1 MTLKLP
7 ILRQKRKSN
16 EKIDHNNVCF
26 FLVPLGHT
34 QPPNISQEQMQQLMQ
49 QAQQVQACMAN
60 IDQQALMAL
69 SQKAQAMESEIKSLC
84 QANKRSEA
92 QGTGIKFGLSISQDE
107 NIKLARECG
116 EMAQGMLP
124 KMDLP
129 TSEKDFET
137 RHICDGY

>member
-1 MTLKLP
+1 MKKQ
-7 ILRQKRKSN
+7 I
-16 EKIDHNNVCF
+16 IIMFAF
-26 FLVPLGHT
+26 FLVPLLGHT

-92 QGTGIKFGLSISQDE
+92 QSTAIKFGMSISQDE

-124 KMDLP
+124 KMDFP
-129 TSEKDFET
+129 TSEKDLEA

>member
-1 MTLKLP
+1 MFA
-7 ILRQKRKSN
+7 
-16 EKIDHNNVCF
+16 F
-26 FLVPLGHT
+26 FLVPLLGHT
-34 QPPNISQEQMQQLMQ
+34 QQPNISQEQMQQMMQ
-49 QAQQVQACMAN
+49 QAQQMQTCMAN

-69 SQKAQAMESEIKSLC
+69 GQKAQAMESEIKSLC

-92 QGTGIKFGLSISQDE
+92 QSTAIKFGLSISQDE

-124 KMDLP
+124 KMDFP
-129 TSEKDFET
+129 TSEKDFEA